1 MNISEFKKLIKE
13 CILEVKV
20 KRSVKN
26 LIKESLKDVKVEKGE
41 SLHYKMEELSNDVKK
56 LYKDAEVVLDD
67 GGYYNVCS
75 CNPHHFKIYPMT
87 DDNFTV
93 TYMKDNTDRIKK
105 FNLTFSA
112 LKEFITETLK
122 TTVGNYV
129 QKAFYKN
136 VENNKDKES
145 KKEEEKKEEKKEKKK
160 AAVTNP
166 MMLSSDLAGTES
178 ADGEYAAMMSVGIS
192 KSSLMGDKS
201 YSASALIWST
211 FDQFALSTG
220 VTKMVIEDGKLTA
233 LNSYSFTTAYLKGT
247 LMGLLGYTW
256 IKPHPK
262 YGTFGYN
269 VGIITLMMQNAMT
282 GGYDVSLSSS
292 LVGFWMKPYTYSRKV
307 TLTPQVFLMQSPLA
321 WNTVT
326 GGSTVNRTP
335 GAMVGLGYDYKLSK
349 RFGFSASYKAAMS
362 FGDSFSLLNNIQI
375 GSKLVF

>member
-41 SLHYKMEELSNDVKK
+41 SLHYKMEELADEVKK
-56 LYKDAEVVLDD
+56 LYKDVEVVLDD
-67 GGYYNVCS
+67 AGYYNVCS

-145 KKEEEKKEEKKEKKK
+145 KKEQGPEQTKKKIEVKDQVEKKEDQPDQPMRTVEKFK
-160 AAVTNP
+160 
-166 MMLSSDLAGTES
+166 
-178 ADGEYAAMMSVGIS
+178 
-192 KSSLMGDKS
+192 
-201 YSASALIWST
+201 
-211 FDQFALSTG
+211 
-220 VTKMVIEDGKLTA
+220 
-233 LNSYSFTTAYLKGT
+233 
-247 LMGLLGYTW
+247 
-256 IKPHPK
+256 
-262 YGTFGYN
+262 
-269 VGIITLMMQNAMT
+269 
-282 GGYDVSLSSS
+282 
-292 LVGFWMKPYTYSRKV
+292 
-307 TLTPQVFLMQSPLA
+307 
-321 WNTVT
+321 
-326 GGSTVNRTP
+326 
-335 GAMVGLGYDYKLSK
+335 KLSEFPVK
-349 RFGFSASYKAAMS
+349 GEKASYKYPKQT
-362 FGDSFSLLNNIQI
+362 DK
-375 GSKLVF
+375 KLTVKPKTFKGKSNKKK

>member
-56 LYKDAEVVLDD
+56 LYKDAEVILDD
-67 GGYYNVCS
+67 AGYYNVCS

-93 TYMKDNTDRIKK
+93 TYMKDNTDRTKK

-145 KKEEEKKEEKKEKKK
+145 KKEEGPAHTTKKIEVKDQVEKKEDQPDQPMRTVEKFK
-160 AAVTNP
+160 
-166 MMLSSDLAGTES
+166 
-178 ADGEYAAMMSVGIS
+178 
-192 KSSLMGDKS
+192 
-201 YSASALIWST
+201 
-211 FDQFALSTG
+211 
-220 VTKMVIEDGKLTA
+220 
-233 LNSYSFTTAYLKGT
+233 
-247 LMGLLGYTW
+247 
-256 IKPHPK
+256 
-262 YGTFGYN
+262 
-269 VGIITLMMQNAMT
+269 
-282 GGYDVSLSSS
+282 
-292 LVGFWMKPYTYSRKV
+292 
-307 TLTPQVFLMQSPLA
+307 
-321 WNTVT
+321 
-326 GGSTVNRTP
+326 
-335 GAMVGLGYDYKLSK
+335 KLSEFPVK
-349 RFGFSASYKAAMS
+349 GEKASYKYPKQT
-362 FGDSFSLLNNIQI
+362 DK
-375 GSKLVF
+375 KLTVKQKTFKGKSNKKK

>member
-20 KRSVKN
+20 KLSVKD
-26 LIKESLKDVKVEKGE
+26 LIKESLKDVKIEKGE

-145 KKEEEKKEEKKEKKK
+145 KKEEGPTHTTKKIEVKDQVEKKEDQPDQPLRPVEKFK
-160 AAVTNP
+160 
-166 MMLSSDLAGTES
+166 
-178 ADGEYAAMMSVGIS
+178 
-192 KSSLMGDKS
+192 
-201 YSASALIWST
+201 
-211 FDQFALSTG
+211 
-220 VTKMVIEDGKLTA
+220 
-233 LNSYSFTTAYLKGT
+233 
-247 LMGLLGYTW
+247 
-256 IKPHPK
+256 
-262 YGTFGYN
+262 
-269 VGIITLMMQNAMT
+269 
-282 GGYDVSLSSS
+282 
-292 LVGFWMKPYTYSRKV
+292 
-307 TLTPQVFLMQSPLA
+307 
-321 WNTVT
+321 
-326 GGSTVNRTP
+326 
-335 GAMVGLGYDYKLSK
+335 KLSEFPVK
-349 RFGFSASYKAAMS
+349 GEKASYKYPKQTDKKLTVKQKS
-362 FGDSFSLLNNIQI
+362 FKGKSN
-375 GSKLVF
+375 KKK

>member
-20 KRSVKN
+20 KLSVKD
-26 LIKESLKDVKVEKGE
+26 LIKESLKDVKIEKGE

-145 KKEEEKKEEKKEKKK
+145 KKEEGPTHTTKKIEVKDQVEKKEDQPDQPFRPVEKFK
-160 AAVTNP
+160 
-166 MMLSSDLAGTES
+166 
-178 ADGEYAAMMSVGIS
+178 
-192 KSSLMGDKS
+192 
-201 YSASALIWST
+201 
-211 FDQFALSTG
+211 
-220 VTKMVIEDGKLTA
+220 
-233 LNSYSFTTAYLKGT
+233 
-247 LMGLLGYTW
+247 
-256 IKPHPK
+256 
-262 YGTFGYN
+262 
-269 VGIITLMMQNAMT
+269 
-282 GGYDVSLSSS
+282 
-292 LVGFWMKPYTYSRKV
+292 
-307 TLTPQVFLMQSPLA
+307 
-321 WNTVT
+321 
-326 GGSTVNRTP
+326 
-335 GAMVGLGYDYKLSK
+335 KLSEFPVK
-349 RFGFSASYKAAMS
+349 GEKASYKYPKQT
-362 FGDSFSLLNNIQI
+362 DK
-375 GSKLVF
+375 KLTVKQKTFKGKSNKKK

>member
-20 KRSVKN
+20 KLSVKD
-26 LIKESLKDVKVEKGE
+26 LIKESLKDVKIEKGE

-145 KKEEEKKEEKKEKKK
+145 KKEEGPAHTTKKIEVKDQVEKKEDQPDQPLRTVEKFK
-160 AAVTNP
+160 
-166 MMLSSDLAGTES
+166 
-178 ADGEYAAMMSVGIS
+178 
-192 KSSLMGDKS
+192 
-201 YSASALIWST
+201 
-211 FDQFALSTG
+211 
-220 VTKMVIEDGKLTA
+220 
-233 LNSYSFTTAYLKGT
+233 
-247 LMGLLGYTW
+247 
-256 IKPHPK
+256 
-262 YGTFGYN
+262 
-269 VGIITLMMQNAMT
+269 
-282 GGYDVSLSSS
+282 
-292 LVGFWMKPYTYSRKV
+292 
-307 TLTPQVFLMQSPLA
+307 
-321 WNTVT
+321 
-326 GGSTVNRTP
+326 
-335 GAMVGLGYDYKLSK
+335 KLSEFPVK
-349 RFGFSASYKAAMS
+349 GEKASYKYPKQT
-362 FGDSFSLLNNIQI
+362 DKKLTVK
-375 GSKLVF
+375 SKTFKGKANKK

>member
-67 GGYYNVCS
+67 AGYYNVCS

-145 KKEEEKKEEKKEKKK
+145 KKEEGPVHTTKKIEVKDQVEKKEDQPDQPMKTVEKFK
-160 AAVTNP
+160 
-166 MMLSSDLAGTES
+166 
-178 ADGEYAAMMSVGIS
+178 
-192 KSSLMGDKS
+192 
-201 YSASALIWST
+201 
-211 FDQFALSTG
+211 
-220 VTKMVIEDGKLTA
+220 
-233 LNSYSFTTAYLKGT
+233 
-247 LMGLLGYTW
+247 
-256 IKPHPK
+256 
-262 YGTFGYN
+262 
-269 VGIITLMMQNAMT
+269 
-282 GGYDVSLSSS
+282 
-292 LVGFWMKPYTYSRKV
+292 
-307 TLTPQVFLMQSPLA
+307 
-321 WNTVT
+321 
-326 GGSTVNRTP
+326 
-335 GAMVGLGYDYKLSK
+335 KLSEFPVK
-349 RFGFSASYKAAMS
+349 GEKASYKYPKQT
-362 FGDSFSLLNNIQI
+362 DK
-375 GSKLVF
+375 KLTVKQKTFKGKSNKKK

>member
-20 KRSVKN
+20 KLSVKD
-26 LIKESLKDVKVEKGE
+26 LIKESLKDVKIEKGE

-93 TYMKDNTDRIKK
+93 TYMKDNTDRTKK

-145 KKEEEKKEEKKEKKK
+145 KKEEGPEHTTKKIDVKDQVEKKEDQPDQPLRPVEKFK
-160 AAVTNP
+160 
-166 MMLSSDLAGTES
+166 
-178 ADGEYAAMMSVGIS
+178 
-192 KSSLMGDKS
+192 
-201 YSASALIWST
+201 
-211 FDQFALSTG
+211 
-220 VTKMVIEDGKLTA
+220 
-233 LNSYSFTTAYLKGT
+233 
-247 LMGLLGYTW
+247 
-256 IKPHPK
+256 
-262 YGTFGYN
+262 
-269 VGIITLMMQNAMT
+269 
-282 GGYDVSLSSS
+282 
-292 LVGFWMKPYTYSRKV
+292 
-307 TLTPQVFLMQSPLA
+307 
-321 WNTVT
+321 
-326 GGSTVNRTP
+326 
-335 GAMVGLGYDYKLSK
+335 KLSEFPVK
-349 RFGFSASYKAAMS
+349 GEKASYKYPKQT
-362 FGDSFSLLNNIQI
+362 DKKLTVK
-375 GSKLVF
+375 SKTFKGKANKK

>member
-20 KRSVKN
+20 KLSVKD
-26 LIKESLKDVKVEKGE
+26 LIKESLKDVKIEKGE

-145 KKEEEKKEEKKEKKK
+145 KKEEGPSHTTKKIDVKDQVEKKEDQPDQPLRPVEKFK
-160 AAVTNP
+160 
-166 MMLSSDLAGTES
+166 
-178 ADGEYAAMMSVGIS
+178 
-192 KSSLMGDKS
+192 
-201 YSASALIWST
+201 
-211 FDQFALSTG
+211 
-220 VTKMVIEDGKLTA
+220 
-233 LNSYSFTTAYLKGT
+233 
-247 LMGLLGYTW
+247 
-256 IKPHPK
+256 
-262 YGTFGYN
+262 
-269 VGIITLMMQNAMT
+269 
-282 GGYDVSLSSS
+282 
-292 LVGFWMKPYTYSRKV
+292 
-307 TLTPQVFLMQSPLA
+307 
-321 WNTVT
+321 
-326 GGSTVNRTP
+326 
-335 GAMVGLGYDYKLSK
+335 KLSEFPVK
-349 RFGFSASYKAAMS
+349 GEKASYKYPKQTDKKLTVKPKT
-362 FGDSFSLLNNIQI
+362 FKGK
-375 GSKLVF
+375 SKKK

>member
-20 KRSVKN
+20 KLSVKD
-26 LIKESLKDVKVEKGE
+26 LIKESLKDVKIEKGE

-145 KKEEEKKEEKKEKKK
+145 KKEECPAHTTKKIEVKDQVEKKEDQPDQPLRPVEKFK
-160 AAVTNP
+160 
-166 MMLSSDLAGTES
+166 
-178 ADGEYAAMMSVGIS
+178 
-192 KSSLMGDKS
+192 
-201 YSASALIWST
+201 
-211 FDQFALSTG
+211 
-220 VTKMVIEDGKLTA
+220 
-233 LNSYSFTTAYLKGT
+233 
-247 LMGLLGYTW
+247 
-256 IKPHPK
+256 
-262 YGTFGYN
+262 
-269 VGIITLMMQNAMT
+269 
-282 GGYDVSLSSS
+282 
-292 LVGFWMKPYTYSRKV
+292 
-307 TLTPQVFLMQSPLA
+307 
-321 WNTVT
+321 
-326 GGSTVNRTP
+326 
-335 GAMVGLGYDYKLSK
+335 KLSEFPVK
-349 RFGFSASYKAAMS
+349 GEKASYKYPKQT
-362 FGDSFSLLNNIQI
+362 DK
-375 GSKLVF
+375 KLTVKQKTFKGKSNKKK

>member
-20 KRSVKN
+20 KLSVKD
-26 LIKESLKDVKVEKGE
+26 LIKESLKDVKIEKGE

-136 VENNKDKES
+136 VENDKDKES
-145 KKEEEKKEEKKEKKK
+145 KKEQGPAHTTKKIEVKDQVEKKEDQPDQPLRPVEKFK
-160 AAVTNP
+160 
-166 MMLSSDLAGTES
+166 
-178 ADGEYAAMMSVGIS
+178 
-192 KSSLMGDKS
+192 
-201 YSASALIWST
+201 
-211 FDQFALSTG
+211 
-220 VTKMVIEDGKLTA
+220 
-233 LNSYSFTTAYLKGT
+233 
-247 LMGLLGYTW
+247 
-256 IKPHPK
+256 
-262 YGTFGYN
+262 
-269 VGIITLMMQNAMT
+269 
-282 GGYDVSLSSS
+282 
-292 LVGFWMKPYTYSRKV
+292 
-307 TLTPQVFLMQSPLA
+307 
-321 WNTVT
+321 
-326 GGSTVNRTP
+326 
-335 GAMVGLGYDYKLSK
+335 KLSEFPVK
-349 RFGFSASYKAAMS
+349 GEKASYKYPKQT
-362 FGDSFSLLNNIQI
+362 DK
-375 GSKLVF
+375 KLTVKPKTFKGKSNKKK

>member
-67 GGYYNVCS
+67 AGYYNVCS

-145 KKEEEKKEEKKEKKK
+145 KKEEGPSHTTKKIEVKDQVEKKEDQPDQPMKTVEKFK
-160 AAVTNP
+160 
-166 MMLSSDLAGTES
+166 
-178 ADGEYAAMMSVGIS
+178 
-192 KSSLMGDKS
+192 
-201 YSASALIWST
+201 
-211 FDQFALSTG
+211 
-220 VTKMVIEDGKLTA
+220 
-233 LNSYSFTTAYLKGT
+233 
-247 LMGLLGYTW
+247 
-256 IKPHPK
+256 
-262 YGTFGYN
+262 
-269 VGIITLMMQNAMT
+269 
-282 GGYDVSLSSS
+282 
-292 LVGFWMKPYTYSRKV
+292 
-307 TLTPQVFLMQSPLA
+307 
-321 WNTVT
+321 
-326 GGSTVNRTP
+326 
-335 GAMVGLGYDYKLSK
+335 KLSEFPVK
-349 RFGFSASYKAAMS
+349 GEKASYKYPKQT
-362 FGDSFSLLNNIQI
+362 DK
-375 GSKLVF
+375 KLTVKQKTFKGKSNKKK

>member
-136 VENNKDKES
+136 VENNEDKES
-145 KKEEEKKEEKKEKKK
+145 KKEEGSAHTTKKIEVKDQVEKKEDQPDQPMKTVEKFK
-160 AAVTNP
+160 
-166 MMLSSDLAGTES
+166 
-178 ADGEYAAMMSVGIS
+178 
-192 KSSLMGDKS
+192 
-201 YSASALIWST
+201 
-211 FDQFALSTG
+211 
-220 VTKMVIEDGKLTA
+220 
-233 LNSYSFTTAYLKGT
+233 
-247 LMGLLGYTW
+247 
-256 IKPHPK
+256 
-262 YGTFGYN
+262 
-269 VGIITLMMQNAMT
+269 
-282 GGYDVSLSSS
+282 
-292 LVGFWMKPYTYSRKV
+292 
-307 TLTPQVFLMQSPLA
+307 
-321 WNTVT
+321 
-326 GGSTVNRTP
+326 
-335 GAMVGLGYDYKLSK
+335 KLSEFPVK
-349 RFGFSASYKAAMS
+349 GEKASYKYPKQT
-362 FGDSFSLLNNIQI
+362 DK
-375 GSKLVF
+375 KLTVKQKTFKGKSNKKK

>member
-145 KKEEEKKEEKKEKKK
+145 KKEEGPSHTTKKIEVKDQVEKKEDQPDQPMKTVEKFK
-160 AAVTNP
+160 
-166 MMLSSDLAGTES
+166 
-178 ADGEYAAMMSVGIS
+178 
-192 KSSLMGDKS
+192 
-201 YSASALIWST
+201 
-211 FDQFALSTG
+211 
-220 VTKMVIEDGKLTA
+220 
-233 LNSYSFTTAYLKGT
+233 
-247 LMGLLGYTW
+247 
-256 IKPHPK
+256 
-262 YGTFGYN
+262 
-269 VGIITLMMQNAMT
+269 
-282 GGYDVSLSSS
+282 
-292 LVGFWMKPYTYSRKV
+292 
-307 TLTPQVFLMQSPLA
+307 
-321 WNTVT
+321 
-326 GGSTVNRTP
+326 
-335 GAMVGLGYDYKLSK
+335 KLSEFPVK
-349 RFGFSASYKAAMS
+349 GEKASYKYPKQT
-362 FGDSFSLLNNIQI
+362 DK
-375 GSKLVF
+375 KLTVKQKTFKGKSNKKK

>member
-41 SLHYKMEELSNDVKK
+41 SLHHKMEELADEVKK

-93 TYMKDNTDRIKK
+93 TYMKDNSDRTKK

-145 KKEEEKKEEKKEKKK
+145 KKEQGPAHTTKKIEVKDQVEKKEDQPDQPLRTVEKFK
-160 AAVTNP
+160 
-166 MMLSSDLAGTES
+166 
-178 ADGEYAAMMSVGIS
+178 
-192 KSSLMGDKS
+192 
-201 YSASALIWST
+201 
-211 FDQFALSTG
+211 
-220 VTKMVIEDGKLTA
+220 
-233 LNSYSFTTAYLKGT
+233 
-247 LMGLLGYTW
+247 
-256 IKPHPK
+256 
-262 YGTFGYN
+262 
-269 VGIITLMMQNAMT
+269 
-282 GGYDVSLSSS
+282 
-292 LVGFWMKPYTYSRKV
+292 
-307 TLTPQVFLMQSPLA
+307 
-321 WNTVT
+321 
-326 GGSTVNRTP
+326 
-335 GAMVGLGYDYKLSK
+335 KLSEFPVK
-349 RFGFSASYKAAMS
+349 GEKASYKYPKQT
-362 FGDSFSLLNNIQI
+362 DK
-375 GSKLVF
+375 KLTVKQKTFKGKSNKKK

>member
-145 KKEEEKKEEKKEKKK
+145 KKEEGPSHTTKKIEVKDQVEKKEDQPDQPMRTVEK
-160 AAVTNP
+160 
-166 MMLSSDLAGTES
+166 
-178 ADGEYAAMMSVGIS
+178 
-192 KSSLMGDKS
+192 
-201 YSASALIWST
+201 
-211 FDQFALSTG
+211 
-220 VTKMVIEDGKLTA
+220 
-233 LNSYSFTTAYLKGT
+233 LK
-247 LMGLLGYTW
+247 
-256 IKPHPK
+256 
-262 YGTFGYN
+262 
-269 VGIITLMMQNAMT
+269 
-282 GGYDVSLSSS
+282 
-292 LVGFWMKPYTYSRKV
+292 
-307 TLTPQVFLMQSPLA
+307 
-321 WNTVT
+321 
-326 GGSTVNRTP
+326 
-335 GAMVGLGYDYKLSK
+335 KLSEFPVK
-349 RFGFSASYKAAMS
+349 GEKASYKYPKQT
-362 FGDSFSLLNNIQI
+362 DK
-375 GSKLVF
+375 KLTVKPKTFKGKSNKKK

>member
-41 SLHYKMEELSNDVKK
+41 SLHHKMEELADEVKK

-145 KKEEEKKEEKKEKKK
+145 KKEEGPTHTTKKIEVKDQVEKKEDQPDQPLRTVEKFK
-160 AAVTNP
+160 
-166 MMLSSDLAGTES
+166 
-178 ADGEYAAMMSVGIS
+178 
-192 KSSLMGDKS
+192 
-201 YSASALIWST
+201 
-211 FDQFALSTG
+211 
-220 VTKMVIEDGKLTA
+220 
-233 LNSYSFTTAYLKGT
+233 
-247 LMGLLGYTW
+247 
-256 IKPHPK
+256 
-262 YGTFGYN
+262 
-269 VGIITLMMQNAMT
+269 
-282 GGYDVSLSSS
+282 
-292 LVGFWMKPYTYSRKV
+292 
-307 TLTPQVFLMQSPLA
+307 
-321 WNTVT
+321 
-326 GGSTVNRTP
+326 
-335 GAMVGLGYDYKLSK
+335 KLSEFPVK
-349 RFGFSASYKAAMS
+349 GEKASYKYPKQT
-362 FGDSFSLLNNIQI
+362 DK
-375 GSKLVF
+375 KLTVKQKTFKGKSNKKK

>member
-93 TYMKDNTDRIKK
+93 TYMKDNTDRTKK

-145 KKEEEKKEEKKEKKK
+145 KKEEGPAHTTKKIEVKDEVEKKEDQPDQPMKTVEKFK
-160 AAVTNP
+160 
-166 MMLSSDLAGTES
+166 
-178 ADGEYAAMMSVGIS
+178 
-192 KSSLMGDKS
+192 
-201 YSASALIWST
+201 
-211 FDQFALSTG
+211 
-220 VTKMVIEDGKLTA
+220 
-233 LNSYSFTTAYLKGT
+233 
-247 LMGLLGYTW
+247 
-256 IKPHPK
+256 
-262 YGTFGYN
+262 
-269 VGIITLMMQNAMT
+269 
-282 GGYDVSLSSS
+282 
-292 LVGFWMKPYTYSRKV
+292 
-307 TLTPQVFLMQSPLA
+307 
-321 WNTVT
+321 
-326 GGSTVNRTP
+326 
-335 GAMVGLGYDYKLSK
+335 KLSEFPVK
-349 RFGFSASYKAAMS
+349 GEKASYKYPKQT
-362 FGDSFSLLNNIQI
+362 DK
-375 GSKLVF
+375 KLTVKQKTFKGKSNKKK

>member
-20 KRSVKN
+20 KLSVKD
-26 LIKESLKDVKVEKGE
+26 LIKESLKDVKIEKGE

-145 KKEEEKKEEKKEKKK
+145 KKEEGPTHTTKKIDVKDQVEKKEDQPDQPLRPVEKFK
-160 AAVTNP
+160 
-166 MMLSSDLAGTES
+166 
-178 ADGEYAAMMSVGIS
+178 
-192 KSSLMGDKS
+192 
-201 YSASALIWST
+201 
-211 FDQFALSTG
+211 
-220 VTKMVIEDGKLTA
+220 
-233 LNSYSFTTAYLKGT
+233 
-247 LMGLLGYTW
+247 
-256 IKPHPK
+256 
-262 YGTFGYN
+262 
-269 VGIITLMMQNAMT
+269 
-282 GGYDVSLSSS
+282 
-292 LVGFWMKPYTYSRKV
+292 
-307 TLTPQVFLMQSPLA
+307 
-321 WNTVT
+321 
-326 GGSTVNRTP
+326 
-335 GAMVGLGYDYKLSK
+335 KLSEFPVK
-349 RFGFSASYKAAMS
+349 GEKASYKYPKQT
-362 FGDSFSLLNNIQI
+362 DK
-375 GSKLVF
+375 KLTVKQKTFKGKSNKKK

>member
-67 GGYYNVCS
+67 AGYYNVCS

-136 VENNKDKES
+136 VKNNEDKES
-145 KKEEEKKEEKKEKKK
+145 KKEQGPEQTKKKIEVKDEVEKKEDQPDQPMKTVEKFK
-160 AAVTNP
+160 
-166 MMLSSDLAGTES
+166 
-178 ADGEYAAMMSVGIS
+178 
-192 KSSLMGDKS
+192 
-201 YSASALIWST
+201 
-211 FDQFALSTG
+211 
-220 VTKMVIEDGKLTA
+220 
-233 LNSYSFTTAYLKGT
+233 
-247 LMGLLGYTW
+247 
-256 IKPHPK
+256 
-262 YGTFGYN
+262 
-269 VGIITLMMQNAMT
+269 
-282 GGYDVSLSSS
+282 
-292 LVGFWMKPYTYSRKV
+292 
-307 TLTPQVFLMQSPLA
+307 
-321 WNTVT
+321 
-326 GGSTVNRTP
+326 
-335 GAMVGLGYDYKLSK
+335 KLSEFPVK
-349 RFGFSASYKAAMS
+349 GEKASYKYPKQT
-362 FGDSFSLLNNIQI
+362 DK
-375 GSKLVF
+375 KLTVKQKTFKGKSNKKK

>member
-145 KKEEEKKEEKKEKKK
+145 KKEQGPSHTTKKIEVKDQVEKKEDQPDQPMRTVEKFK
-160 AAVTNP
+160 
-166 MMLSSDLAGTES
+166 
-178 ADGEYAAMMSVGIS
+178 
-192 KSSLMGDKS
+192 
-201 YSASALIWST
+201 
-211 FDQFALSTG
+211 
-220 VTKMVIEDGKLTA
+220 
-233 LNSYSFTTAYLKGT
+233 
-247 LMGLLGYTW
+247 
-256 IKPHPK
+256 
-262 YGTFGYN
+262 
-269 VGIITLMMQNAMT
+269 
-282 GGYDVSLSSS
+282 
-292 LVGFWMKPYTYSRKV
+292 
-307 TLTPQVFLMQSPLA
+307 
-321 WNTVT
+321 
-326 GGSTVNRTP
+326 
-335 GAMVGLGYDYKLSK
+335 KLSEFPVK
-349 RFGFSASYKAAMS
+349 GEKASYKYPKQT
-362 FGDSFSLLNNIQI
+362 DK
-375 GSKLVF
+375 KLTVKQKTFKGKSNKKK

>member
-145 KKEEEKKEEKKEKKK
+145 KKEEGPVHTTKKIEVKDQVEKKEDQPDQPMKTVEKFK
-160 AAVTNP
+160 
-166 MMLSSDLAGTES
+166 
-178 ADGEYAAMMSVGIS
+178 
-192 KSSLMGDKS
+192 
-201 YSASALIWST
+201 
-211 FDQFALSTG
+211 
-220 VTKMVIEDGKLTA
+220 
-233 LNSYSFTTAYLKGT
+233 
-247 LMGLLGYTW
+247 
-256 IKPHPK
+256 
-262 YGTFGYN
+262 
-269 VGIITLMMQNAMT
+269 
-282 GGYDVSLSSS
+282 
-292 LVGFWMKPYTYSRKV
+292 
-307 TLTPQVFLMQSPLA
+307 
-321 WNTVT
+321 
-326 GGSTVNRTP
+326 
-335 GAMVGLGYDYKLSK
+335 KLSEFPVK
-349 RFGFSASYKAAMS
+349 GEKASYKYPKQT
-362 FGDSFSLLNNIQI
+362 DK
-375 GSKLVF
+375 KLTVKPKTFKGKSNKKK

>member
-41 SLHYKMEELSNDVKK
+41 SLHHKMEELADEVKK

-93 TYMKDNTDRIKK
+93 SYMKDNTDRIKK

-145 KKEEEKKEEKKEKKK
+145 KKEEGPTHTTKKIEVKDEVEKKEDQPDQPLRTVEKFK
-160 AAVTNP
+160 
-166 MMLSSDLAGTES
+166 
-178 ADGEYAAMMSVGIS
+178 
-192 KSSLMGDKS
+192 
-201 YSASALIWST
+201 
-211 FDQFALSTG
+211 
-220 VTKMVIEDGKLTA
+220 
-233 LNSYSFTTAYLKGT
+233 
-247 LMGLLGYTW
+247 
-256 IKPHPK
+256 
-262 YGTFGYN
+262 
-269 VGIITLMMQNAMT
+269 
-282 GGYDVSLSSS
+282 
-292 LVGFWMKPYTYSRKV
+292 
-307 TLTPQVFLMQSPLA
+307 
-321 WNTVT
+321 
-326 GGSTVNRTP
+326 
-335 GAMVGLGYDYKLSK
+335 KLSEFPVK
-349 RFGFSASYKAAMS
+349 GEKASYKYPKQT
-362 FGDSFSLLNNIQI
+362 DK
-375 GSKLVF
+375 KLTVKQKTFKGKSNKKK

>member
-145 KKEEEKKEEKKEKKK
+145 KKEEGPSHTTKKIEVKDQVEKKEDQPDQPMRTVEKFK
-160 AAVTNP
+160 
-166 MMLSSDLAGTES
+166 
-178 ADGEYAAMMSVGIS
+178 
-192 KSSLMGDKS
+192 
-201 YSASALIWST
+201 
-211 FDQFALSTG
+211 
-220 VTKMVIEDGKLTA
+220 
-233 LNSYSFTTAYLKGT
+233 
-247 LMGLLGYTW
+247 
-256 IKPHPK
+256 
-262 YGTFGYN
+262 
-269 VGIITLMMQNAMT
+269 
-282 GGYDVSLSSS
+282 
-292 LVGFWMKPYTYSRKV
+292 
-307 TLTPQVFLMQSPLA
+307 
-321 WNTVT
+321 
-326 GGSTVNRTP
+326 
-335 GAMVGLGYDYKLSK
+335 KLSEFPVK
-349 RFGFSASYKAAMS
+349 GEKASYKYPKQT
-362 FGDSFSLLNNIQI
+362 DK
-375 GSKLVF
+375 KLTVKPKTFKGKSNKKK